1 MNRGAW
7 WATVH
12 RVAKSWTQLS
22 DSHFLFLQDNSGN
35 VHQILFSM
43 YFRAELKVRIWGR
56 GLSPRVLSI
65 TPSSQIQV
73 IQVSQVHTPWNILV
87 CPNEEG
93 RVDCFHFT

>member
-35 VHQILFSM
+35 VHQIVF
-43 YFRAELKVRIWGR
+43 YVFQGRAKGEDMGQGSV
-56 GLSPRVLSI
+56 P
-65 TPSSQIQV
+65 
-73 IQVSQVHTPWNILV
+73 
-87 CPNEEG
+87 
-93 RVDCFHFT
+93 

>member
-22 DSHFLFLQDNSGN
+22 NSHFLFLQDNSGN

-56 GLSPRVLSI
+56 GLSPRVLLHYTII
-65 TPSSQIQV
+65 TD
-73 IQVSQVHTPWNILV
+73 SQVHTPWNILV